1 MTPDEFA
8 YFDVPF
14 IPFAHRG
21 GAFYPPNLHRENSL
35 HAFSEA
41 VALGYRYLETDVHA
55 TRDGVLLAF
64 HDRVLDRVTDRTGA
78 LVELPY
84 AEVARARIHGIDPI
98 PRLSEL
104 FEAFPE
110 ARFNIDAKSAAAVD
124 LLVDTIA
131 EHEAYDR
138 VCVSSFGIGRLHRL
152 RRRLGRRLGHRV
164 ASSASS
170 AGVAAKRF
178 APWLTWAIEAPAP
191 VLQIPV
197 ATQLLGRRVPV
208 LTPGLVD
215 RVHRAGKLVHI
226 WTVDGSEEITRLID
240 AGVDGIFTDRIDTL
254 KSVLVGRSLWYDG
267 SAPGTPGPT
276 GDGPTGDGPGTV
288 EPNEEP

>member
-1 MTPDEFA
+1 MRPDEFA

-64 HDRVLDRVTDRTGA
+64 HDGVLDRVTDRTGA
-78 LVELPY
+78 IGELPY

-104 FEAFPE
+104 FEAFPD
-110 ARFNIDAKSAAAVD
+110 ARFNIDAKSSAAVD
-124 LLVDTIA
+124 LLVETIA
-131 EHEAYDR
+131 EHETYDR
-138 VCVSSFGIGRLHRL
+138 VCVSSFGIRRLHRL
-152 RRRLGRRLGHRV
+152 RRRLGRRV
-164 ASSASS
+164 ASAASS
-170 AGVAAKRF
+170 AGVAANRF
-178 APWLTWAIEAPAP
+178 APWLTRAVDSPAP

-197 ATQLLGRRVPV
+197 SVQFLGRRVPV

-226 WTVDGSEEITRLID
+226 WTIDGSEEMTRLID

-254 KSVLVGRSLWYDG
+254 KSVLVGRSMWYDG
-267 SAPGTPGPT
+267 PAPGRPDPT
-276 GDGPTGDGPGTV
+276 GDGRAGDGPSTV